1 MASIN
6 EINTTADCS
15 FDVNNFVDNLLD
27 QEVHFQV
34 LKMKESFFVWIGSAA
49 AKMEGLA
56 VAMTTNIE
64 SDPSS
69 ASLFGENVDILS
81 TALAK
86 KLVDVTGCK
95 LNNTPDDCT
104 GENAY

>member
-1 MASIN
+1 MWDYECYVIQWVSIDNPMFLLLYNAGIMASIN

-56 VAMTTNIE
+56 VAMTTNIV
-64 SDPSS
+64 SID
-69 ASLFGENVDILS
+69 LYG
-81 TALAK
+81 
-86 KLVDVTGCK
+86 
-95 LNNTPDDCT
+95 
-104 GENAY
+104 